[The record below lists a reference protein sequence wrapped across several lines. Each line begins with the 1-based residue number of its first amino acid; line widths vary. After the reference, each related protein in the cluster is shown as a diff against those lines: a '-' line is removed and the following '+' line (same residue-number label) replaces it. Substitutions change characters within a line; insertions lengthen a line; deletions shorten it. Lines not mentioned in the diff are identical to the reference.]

1 MLLPFLLSSMTSLS
15 LKLKPYLEESTESV
29 LLGNSVFTGHH
40 SMRSDLELFEYI
52 LYFSSDFFF
61 SKPDQF
67 IYDKEQVIVVLC
79 SKKFIFTS

>member
-40 SMRSDLELFEYI
+40 SMRSDLGLFEYI
-52 LYFSSDFFF
+52 LYLKQIFKLQFKIFF
-61 SKPDQF
+61 SLNPISLFMIKN
-67 IYDKEQVIVVLC
+67 K
-79 SKKFIFTS
+79 